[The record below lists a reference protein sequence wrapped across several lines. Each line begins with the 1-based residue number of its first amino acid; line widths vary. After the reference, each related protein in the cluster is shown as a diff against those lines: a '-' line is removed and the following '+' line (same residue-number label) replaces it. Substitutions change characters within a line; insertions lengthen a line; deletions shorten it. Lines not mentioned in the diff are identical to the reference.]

1 MEQVP
6 MSRKKINEYGNFVST
21 KENGN
26 FTKKKKMMQVIRKL
40 GKLTCNAITTKRNP
54 TIERKKNWLTFRRFF

>member
-6 MSRKKINEYGNFVST
+6 MSRKKINGYGNFVSI

-26 FTKKKKMMQVIRKL
+26 FTKKEKDDVGDKEIREIDL
-40 GKLTCNAITTKRNP
+40 
-54 TIERKKNWLTFRRFF
+54 